1 MAAWQARLNCAVC
14 GHKRDTGIHLP
25 ALTGP
30 RKGLPWGHEF
40 KPIGRPSNSADETRP
55 THQGAGRRDGAQ
67 ALRHQHQ

>member
-40 KPIGRPSNSADETRP
+40 KPIGPSNSADAPRP
-55 THQGAGRRDGAQ
+55 TRLIRAADGNIS
-67 ALRHQHQ
+67 HHKD